1 MAQRG
6 PPRGPAP
13 WAKRRSLELLLERLS
28 EDITLDELAAE
39 ARLSP
44 FHFARM
50 FKQSVGVPPRVCLTR
65 LRVERASELLEQTD
79 LTVTEIAQE
88 VGYSSNQVLARVS
101 TQTRLGI
108 DPREVHSRCYPGT
121 GTSHAAG

>member
-101 TQTRLGI
+101 TQTRLGCI
-108 DPREVHSRCYPGT
+108 DPVETCSRHNGEK
-121 GTSHAAG
+121 